1 MFRKMCRCD
10 FWLGK
15 MSKIKKCEDCDGD
28 CVSPDNY
35 GWQEYRLGVRM
46 CLRGVDV
53 DEWPARTEAM
63 LTPEMEIPFE
73 RPPLRKRK
81 SDQ

>member
-1 MFRKMCRCD
+1 M
-10 FWLGK
+10 
-15 MSKIKKCEDCDGD
+15 KCEDCDGD
-28 CVSPDNY
+28 CVPLESY
-35 GWQEYRLGVRM
+35 GWQEYRFGVRM
-46 CLRGVDV
+46 CLRGVDLR
-53 DEWPARTEAM
+53 PTNTEAM